1 MTLYYTDPYWMLYAV
16 FERMSFM
23 LKRSIMQF
31 DKYVGRE
38 LVKHNLF
45 WQIYRLITFAVGATY
60 AGITSTTRHYSKD
73 RDFVVVPK
81 GVVLENTWTN
91 YATSA
96 SGTVAVAPTD
106 VKNSYLLLVVTTRYN
121 SISLSSVS
129 FGGSSMTLLTGGGSP
144 SVSGYMYGL
153 LSPSTTPGNVT
164 FTLSSSCSWRAVVYQ
179 LSGVNQTTPTLDWR
193 GNYTAAGSSW
203 SQTVTTTDYGFS
215 VDMCVADSDGNVSN
229 GQTVVSVNSIPMSG
243 YLTLPSVPTQT
254 HGWENLTAHIR
265 WGVVSFNP
273 A

>member
-106 VKNSYLLLVVTTRYN
+106 VKNSYLLLVVTMRAN
-121 SISLSSVS
+121 ISLSSVS
-129 FGGSSMTLLTGGGSP
+129 FGGSSMTLLTGIGGP
-144 SVSGYMYGL
+144 SASGYMYGL

-164 FTLSSSCSWRAVVYQ
+164 FTLSGSCSWRAVVYQ
-179 LSGVNQTTPTLDWR
+179 LSGVNQTTPTLDVQ
-193 GNYTAAGSSW
+193 GGYTPAGSSSW
-203 SQTVTTTDYGFS
+203 SETVTTTDYGFS
-215 VDMCVADSDGNVSN
+215 VDMCVAGSNGNVSN

-254 HGWENLTAHIR
+254 HGWENLTGHVR